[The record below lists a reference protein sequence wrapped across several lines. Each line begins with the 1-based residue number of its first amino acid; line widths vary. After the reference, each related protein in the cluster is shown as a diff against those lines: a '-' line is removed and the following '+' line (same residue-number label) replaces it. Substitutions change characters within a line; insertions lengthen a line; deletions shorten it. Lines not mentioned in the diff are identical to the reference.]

1 VTTLSATLRRP
12 GIPASAVRAALWI
25 AAVIIG
31 WALLDRESFAFGVYW
46 FIGIAFGVI
55 LQRSRLCFA
64 GAFRDLILLG
74 DGRLLRAIL
83 LGLAVATVGFATL
96 EARLVPDPSFG
107 VNPNGPHI
115 QPVGIATLVGGVAF
129 GVGMVLAGGC
139 VSGSLWR
146 MGEGYLASWVAMAGI
161 LVGLELANRAGA
173 WWSAHEIRR
182 RGARWR
188 PAGSGRVPSVAVVRA
203 ALGIAYLAVLWWESR
218 SPRMPELPPPPAL
231 PPMTVR
237 EHLERAWQSI
247 ASPQGWSY
255 RTGAI
260 ALAVVSI
267 VALAYQV
274 PLGVTGGLS
283 LWADNVAGWFG
294 QTALPLKGSDLLAGC
309 TPGSGGW
316 MTVRGATVLGLVMGA
331 FGASWLSGEFRLR
344 WPRTPSRF
352 AQAAIGGVLMG
363 YASVI
368 AIGCTIGAFFSSIPS
383 LAVAGWVYGG
393 GLLLGAAVDVA
404 MIKRLP

>member
-1 VTTLSATLRRP
+1 ML
-12 GIPASAVRAALWI
+12 PAAALRALVWGTVVV
-25 AAVIIG
+25 AG
-31 WALLDRESFAFGVYW
+31 WLLLDAESFAFGAYW
-46 FIGIAFGVI
+46 LIGIAFGAI

-64 GAFRDLILLG
+64 GAFRDLVLLG

-83 LGLAVATVGFATL
+83 LGLAVATVGFAAV

-115 QPVGIATLVGGVAF
+115 QPVGIATIVGGVAF
-129 GVGMVLAGGC
+129 GIGMVLAGGC

-161 LVGLELANRAGA
+161 LLGLELANHTWE
-173 WWSAHEIRR
+173 WWYDNDIRERSAL
-182 RGARWR
+182 WL
-188 PAGSGRVPSVAVVRA
+188 PAELGFVPSVLLVLAGLAV
-203 ALGIAYLAVLWWESR
+203 AYLAVLWWESR
-218 SPRMPELPPPPAL
+218 SPRMPEFPAAPEPPP
-231 PPMTVR
+231 MGIR
-237 EHLERAWQSI
+237 EHLSHAWQAV
-247 ASPQGWSY
+247 ASPHGWSY

-260 ALAVVSI
+260 ALAVLSV

-283 LWADNVAGWFG
+283 LWADNIAGWFG
-294 QTALPLKGSDLLAGC
+294 ASALPLKGSDLLAGC

-316 MTVRGATVLGLVMGA
+316 MTVRGATVLGLVAGA

-344 WPRTPSRF
+344 WPRNPSRF
-352 AQAAIGGVLMG
+352 AQAAVGGVLMG

-383 LAVAGWVYGG
+383 LAVAGWVFGF
-393 GLLLGAAVDVA
+393 GLLIGAALGVA
-404 MIKRLP
+404 LIKRLP